1 MNRSLSVLVSSGYHD
16 VDQAGGDTN
25 HQQDQVIPKVT
36 AFRGTNFLERED
48 GEQCRGYCVRE
59 SPDEEEN
66 TNH

>member
-36 AFRGTNFLERED
+36 AFRGTNFL
-48 GEQCRGYCVRE
+48 
-59 SPDEEEN
+59 
-66 TNH
+66 